1 MKKKSRIIE
10 EVYESMRDLHAAGF
24 VDDQKM
30 NEIASMYDSYKA
42 PQYSADMVKALRQ
55 KLNLTQVSLA
65 SVLNTSTSSVQQW
78 EQGAKKPGGPS
89 CKLLHLLDRK
99 GIEALR

>member
-10 EVYESMRDLHAAGF
+10 EVYESMRDLHAAG
-24 VDDQKM
+24 VVGDQEM
-30 NEIASMYDSYKA
+30 DEVASIHDSYKA
-42 PQYSADMVKALRQ
+42 PQYSADMVKDLRQ

-65 SVLNTSTSSVQQW
+65 SVLNTSASSVQQW

-89 CKLLHLLDRK
+89 CKLLHLLERK
-99 GIEALR
+99 GLSALL

>member
-10 EVYESMRDLHAAGF
+10 EMYESMRDLHAAG
-24 VDDQKM
+24 VVGDQEM
-30 NEIASMYDSYKA
+30 NELASIHASYTA
-42 PQYSADMVKALRQ
+42 PQYSADMVKDLRR

-65 SVLNTSTSSVQQW
+65 SVLNTSASSVQQW

-89 CKLLHLLDRK
+89 CKLLHLLERK
-99 GIEALR
+99 GLSALL

>member
-10 EVYESMRDLHAAGF
+10 EMYESMRDLHAIGAI
-24 VDDQKM
+24 DDQEM
-30 NEIASMYDSYKA
+30 DAVASIHDSYKA
-42 PQYSADMVKALRQ
+42 PQYSADMVKNLRQ
-55 KLNLTQVSLA
+55 RLNLTQVSLA

-89 CKLLHLLDRK
+89 CKLLYLLDRK
-99 GIEALR
+99 GIAALL

>member
-10 EVYESMRDLHAAGF
+10 EMYESMRDLHAVG
-24 VDDQKM
+24 VVSDQEM
-30 NEIASMYDSYKA
+30 NEVASIHDSYRA
-42 PQYSADMVKALRQ
+42 PQYSADMVKELRQ

-78 EQGAKKPGGPS
+78 ERGVKKPGGPS
-89 CKLLHLLDRK
+89 CKLMHLLSRK
-99 GIEALR
+99 GISALL

>member
-10 EVYESMRDLHAAGF
+10 EMYESMRDLHAAG
-24 VDDQKM
+24 VVSEQEMD
-30 NEIASMYDSYKA
+30 EVASIHDSYRA
-42 PQYSADMVKALRQ
+42 PQYSADMVKDLRQ

-65 SVLNTSTSSVQQW
+65 SVLNTSASSVQQW

-89 CKLLHLLDRK
+89 CKLLHLLERK
-99 GIEALR
+99 GLSALL

>member
-10 EVYESMRDLHAAGF
+10 EVYESMCDLHAGGF

-30 NEIASMYDSYKA
+30 NEFTAMYDSYKA
-42 PQYSADMVKALRQ
+42 PQYSAEMVKSLRQ
-55 KLNLTQVSLA
+55 RLNLTQVSLA

-78 EQGAKKPGGPS
+78 EQGTKKPGGPY

-99 GIEALR
+99 GIAALA